1 MTKSAS
7 LRSRHTSE
15 QSDWGYCCKSQLRR
29 ADFRSVQEMEKWGG
43 YGIEESHI
51 NNPPERVENYL
62 IRRWQNP
69 VCGVFE
75 RTSRWYC
82 RCSTT
87 KSCFQSANEILC
99 KLRSHGLE
107 EIHINNP
114 LREQKTICFESG
126 VSIAYVNFFCARVTW
141 CVLYFAT
148 EWERAVSGTFAGTS
162 GAVSGAGSGASSG
175 ASSGA

>member
-7 LRSRHTSE
+7 LRSRHTSV

-43 YGIEESHI
+43 YGIEESRI

-82 RCSTT
+82 RWSTT

-107 EIHINNP
+107 EIPVFRQRRISSLILYTDGYDLPRRRVREEIWAKKKTYIYRWKMSP
-114 LREQKTICFESG
+114 LSNGDILCRYMGYK
-126 VSIAYVNFFCARVTW
+126 
-141 CVLYFAT
+141 YFA
-148 EWERAVSGTFAGTS
+148 VK
-162 GAVSGAGSGASSG
+162 
-175 ASSGA
+175 

>member
-15 QSDWGYCCKSQLRR
+15 QSDWWYCCKSQLRR

-82 RCSTT
+82 RWSTT

-107 EIHINNP
+107 EIHIKNP
-114 LREQKTICFESG
+114 PTRAENHLFRKWREYCIRKLLLCSRHLMRALFRNG
-126 VSIAYVNFFCARVTW
+126 V
-141 CVLYFAT
+141 
-148 EWERAVSGTFAGTS
+148 
-162 GAVSGAGSGASSG
+162 GAGC
-175 ASSGA
+175 